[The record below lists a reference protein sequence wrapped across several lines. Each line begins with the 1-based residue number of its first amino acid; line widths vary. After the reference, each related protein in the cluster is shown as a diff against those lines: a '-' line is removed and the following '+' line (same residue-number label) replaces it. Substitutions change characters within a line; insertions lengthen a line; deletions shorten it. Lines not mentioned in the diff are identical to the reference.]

1 MSVLNFSSCLHSSEI
16 LYLYEGESKT
26 CEKKGKK
33 EEKKKG
39 KREKK
44 EKKEKEKGKKEK
56 KKIREKGKQDSYIP
70 IWLIRMTS

>member
-44 EKKEKEKGKKEK
+44 EKK
-56 KKIREKGKQDSYIP
+56 KIREKGKQDSYIP
-70 IWLIRMTS
+70 IWLICMTS